1 MNGEERGKKQN
12 GAFHTVRGYQMHK
25 LQDGTGL
32 TPALE
37 DYLEMVFWRIQ
48 EDGSVRAGALS
59 DWLCV
64 KPSSVTKM
72 LYRLNKLGFIHY
84 YRYGEI
90 RLTEQGEAAG
100 KYLLWRHDTVFEF
113 LSILYDGEE
122 RDFLEEAELL
132 EHCLSAETVLRLK
145 RVNDRFK

>member
-1 MNGEERGKKQN
+1 MSSEEKAKQRH
-12 GAFHTVRGYQMHK
+12 GAFHTVRGYQLHK
-25 LQDGTGL
+25 LQNGTGL

-37 DYLEMVFWRIQ
+37 DYLEMIFRRIQ
-48 EDGSVRAGALS
+48 QDGSVKAGALS

-72 LYRLNKLGFIHY
+72 LYRLNKLGLIDY
-84 YRYGEI
+84 CRYGEI
-90 RLTEQGEAAG
+90 RLTQQGEAAG

-145 RVNDRFK
+145 GLNDRFK